1 MQKGIQ
7 KRFQVLFL
15 KRSKRR
21 GCTKRQLRGRSTG
34 RIAPLYD
41 ECGFTVIR
49 LNSQVPLNDSSPP
62 RVFEQWGAFYLGHFD
77 KNKREIAIRIEV
89 CMVHDSGGIR

>member
-1 MQKGIQ
+1 M
-7 KRFQVLFL
+7 
-15 KRSKRR
+15 
-21 GCTKRQLRGRSTG
+21 
-34 RIAPLYD
+34 
-41 ECGFTVIR
+41 IR